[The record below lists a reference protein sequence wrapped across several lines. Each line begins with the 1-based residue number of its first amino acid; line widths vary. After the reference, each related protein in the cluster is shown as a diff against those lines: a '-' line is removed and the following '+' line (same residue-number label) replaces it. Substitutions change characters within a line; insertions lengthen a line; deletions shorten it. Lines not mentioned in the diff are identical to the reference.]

1 MKMTMPSSA
10 PADALVKYFAR
21 WGVSTLKGALS
32 TLTRLRTYA
41 EAKGEYEAADNDVY
55 SAQLVN
61 SFLDEINV
69 RAIESAAAYH
79 AKAEAEGKVL
89 TEQQKRRDGRSAART
104 AFRSLRYLLDN
115 AKIATAARD
124 PLVFKRAFGTTVPR
138 PTPSL
143 EPPHDVQLCY
153 LATNQASQPCSA
165 RDCRGLCARCV
176 SDVKVQAGAGM
187 RYPCREGRRS
197 LHGRAAGQI

>member
-69 RAIESAAAYH
+69 RAIEAAAAYH
-79 AKAEAEGKVL
+79 
-89 TEQQKRRDGRSAART
+89 RRTTPRPRPRGRCSP
-104 AFRSLRYLLDN
+104 SS
-115 AKIATAARD
+115 KKGATAAL
-124 PLVFKRAFGTTVPR
+124 PPGPPSAPFATSSTTP
-138 PTPSL
+138 
-143 EPPHDVQLCY
+143 
-153 LATNQASQPCSA
+153 
-165 RDCRGLCARCV
+165 
-176 SDVKVQAGAGM
+176 
-187 RYPCREGRRS
+187 
-197 LHGRAAGQI
+197 